1 MAKPKVLDSI
11 RVSKATGSGN
21 FQKVEP
27 LVEDRAGLSSKEP
40 EQGVCTTI
48 SDIGGGFGD
57 RCKNLHY
64 GGSTGLS
71 NKLDQFNS
79 DLFYFSNY

>member
-1 MAKPKVLDSI
+1 MYVLYKI
-11 RVSKATGSGN
+11 SKIDT
-21 FQKVEP
+21 
-27 LVEDRAGLSSKEP
+27 
-40 EQGVCTTI
+40 
-48 SDIGGGFGD
+48 GGGFGD

-79 DLFYFSNY
+79 DLFNFLNYIK

>member
-1 MAKPKVLDSI
+1 MSSEVLLGHGKVAKPKVLDSI

-40 EQGVCTTI
+40 EQGVCTI
-48 SDIGGGFGD
+48 
-57 RCKNLHY
+57 
-64 GGSTGLS
+64 
-71 NKLDQFNS
+71 
-79 DLFYFSNY
+79 